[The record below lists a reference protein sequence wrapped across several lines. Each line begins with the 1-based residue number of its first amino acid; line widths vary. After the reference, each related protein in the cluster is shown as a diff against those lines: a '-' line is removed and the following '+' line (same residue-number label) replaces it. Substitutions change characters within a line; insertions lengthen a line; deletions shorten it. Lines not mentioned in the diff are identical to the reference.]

1 MKYNKQN
8 DKDIYDCTNEGIF
21 IACMGLSKRATHITK
36 ENIKYYLKKSIDNVE
51 LNPDIICN
59 MVDNMMNRPYEG
71 NYLQ

>member
-1 MKYNKQN
+1 
-8 DKDIYDCTNEGIF
+8 
-21 IACMGLSKRATHITK
+21 MGLSKRATHITK
-36 ENIKYYLKKSIDNVE
+36 ENIKYYLQSIDNVE